1 MKASD
6 LRVGN
11 IVIMNG
17 ELYRCAEAIHKTPGN
32 LRAFI
37 QAKLVRL
44 KDGIQKEM
52 RFASSDD
59 IEKAML
65 ETHDMQFLY
74 ADQGILHFMNT
85 ENYEQTSTTAE
96 LLGPAAHYLLP
107 EALVQMTFYEEKP
120 IGINLPPAME
130 FEVVEAEPSMRSAT
144 ATSSYKNAK
153 ISTGHTIKVPQFI
166 EVGDRIRVNPNTD
179 QYLERGKGK

>member
-1 MKASD
+1 
-6 LRVGN
+6 
-11 IVIMNG
+11 
-17 ELYRCAEAIHKTPGN
+17 
-32 LRAFI
+32 
-37 QAKLVRL
+37 
-44 KDGIQKEM
+44 M

>member
-11 IVIMNG
+11 IVIMDG
-17 ELYRCAEAIHKTPGN
+17 ALYRCAEAVHKTPGN

-44 KDGIQKEM
+44 KDGTQKEI
-52 RFASSDD
+52 RFASSDE

-74 ADQGILHFMNT
+74 KDQETLHFMNI
-85 ENYEQTSTTAE
+85 ENYEQYSMTAE
-96 LLGPAAHYLLP
+96 QLGPAAHYLVP
-107 EALVQMTFYEEKP
+107 ETNVQMTFYEEKP

-130 FEVVEAEPSMRSAT
+130 FEVVEAEPSLRTAT

-153 ISTGHTIKVPQFI
+153 ISTGHAIKVPQFI